1 MTYSNENEQIIA
13 VRKNWKLI
21 NDICDPSLSVQ
32 IEAIKQNP
40 RAILCIHNQTEQ
52 LHLKI
57 VELFDYDYMFLFNL
71 LGDKFGEPLPEDE
84 GYYPALKGDYIIKMA
99 IYANLIDTSEKVQHA
114 MLDKDSHAFD
124 FISEPYESV
133 QVRAV
138 QTSWPYIA
146 QIKNPSEAVILAAV
160 MSDVQALEH
169 ISNLSD
175 ETKLAIHKSGV
186 NFNKTKFIGYDMFGE
201 EKYFTTNL
209 FKRLGKLNNECQIEA
224 VKLHWSYIEE
234 ISDPCEEAQ
243 LEAVKQSYQAIN
255 SIKKPSEAA
264 QQEAAM
270 RCVDIIEKYN
280 SGKVS
285 QYDKQ
290 KAIDIINKLSKT
302 AQEIVVKDNWKLADH
317 FTLNR
322 IICYAASRAFDL
334 DFKKSIDKNQERPR
348 LPYWYLKA

>member
-21 NDICDPSLSVQ
+21 NTIDDPSLSVQ

-40 RAILCIHNQTEQ
+40 RAILCIHNQTEE

-57 VELFDYDYMFLFNL
+57 VELFDYDYIFSFNI
-71 LGDKFGEPLPEDE
+71 LGDEFGEPLPEDE
-84 GYYPALKGDYIIKMA
+84 DYDPAIHGDFIVEMD
-99 IYANLIDTSEKVQHA
+99 IYANLTDTSEKVQHA
-114 MLDKDSHAFD
+114 MLDKNSNAFEC
-124 FISEPYESV
+124 ITEPYESV

-146 QIKNPSEAVILAAV
+146 RIENPSEAVKLAAV
-160 MSDVQALEH
+160 MSNVKALEL

-175 ETKLAIHKSGV
+175 ETKLAILKSGV
-186 NFNKTKFIGYDMFGE
+186 NFNKTEFSGYDRFGDE
-201 EKYFTTNL
+201 QYYSTSL
-209 FKRLGKLNNECQIEA
+209 FNRLGKLNNECQVEA
-224 VKLHWSYIEE
+224 VKLHWSYIEK
-234 ISDPCEEAQ
+234 ISEPCEEAQ
-243 LEAVKQSYQAIN
+243 LKAVKQSYMAIN
-255 SIKKPSEAA
+255 SIKKPSEAV

-270 RCVDIIEKYN
+270 RCADIIEKYN
-280 SGKVS
+280 SGKAS

-317 FTLNR
+317 FILNR
-322 IICYAASRAFDL
+322 IICYAASRVFDL